1 MAMSVFTINTLPP
14 LLLKPETMS
23 AAPPAVGSEA
33 SRAPG
38 MWPRY
43 DTRPIDRGDKWR
55 GRNPV
60 ENEVKGAE
68 IYIIWEFVPPQFWDL
83 FSAFLRFAKI

>member
-1 MAMSVFTINTLPP
+1 MSPFA
-14 LLLKPETMS
+14 

-33 SRAPG
+33 SRAPA

-43 DTRPIDRGDKWR
+43 DTRPIDGGGKWQ

-60 ENEVKGAE
+60 QNVKS
-68 IYIIWEFVPPQFWDL
+68 DL
-83 FSAFLRFAKI
+83 NFP

>member
-1 MAMSVFTINTLPP
+1 MSVFTINTLPP

-33 SRAPG
+33 SRAPA

-43 DTRPIDRGDKWR
+43 DTRPIDRGEKWR

-60 ENEVKGAE
+60 ENEVQGAE
-68 IYIIWEFVPPQFWDL
+68 IYII
-83 FSAFLRFAKI
+83 